1 MEAIENLIMG
11 DPVYDC
17 KGRVVRRNFGIKNIV
32 IILAIVYGLYS
43 LRGKMAIKSGRRK
56 LRGGSLKGESDTGSQ
71 GSEDTN
77 TSSNRSGR
85 KSTSQEREVEPWWW
99 GVLLVSCICGSVLA
113 LVGLVMIGNEKHWFD
128 EQH

>member
-1 MEAIENLIMG
+1 MEAIGNLIMG

-56 LRGGSLKGESDTGSQ
+56 LRGGSHKVKSDTGSQ
-71 GSEDTN
+71 GSEATN
-77 TSSNRSGR
+77 TSSNGSGR
-85 KSTSQEREVEPWWW
+85 KSTSREREVEPWWP
-99 GVLLVSCICGSVLA
+99 GVKLVLCIFVPVFALASLVL
-113 LVGLVMIGNEKHWFD
+113 IGNKKHWFG
-128 EQH
+128 

>member
-1 MEAIENLIMG
+1 MEAAGNLIMG
-11 DPVYDC
+11 EPVYDC

-56 LRGGSLKGESDTGSQ
+56 LRGGSRKGESDTDSQ

-77 TSSNRSGR
+77 TSSNRPGR

-99 GVLLVSCICGSVLA
+99 GVVLVLCIFVPFLA
-113 LVGLVMIGNEKHWFD
+113 LLILVLIGNEKHLFD
-128 EQH
+128 